1 MLRYSVCMSRSE
13 TQDVEVLRELHHRVK
28 NNLQVICSL
37 LRLQAGYLTDETAR
51 EMFKCSEE
59 RVRSLAL
66 IHEEL
71 FGDSGLSSVQFDL
84 YIVKLVGQLVKS
96 YRVGV
101 EMKDVEFQL
110 ESLCLPVDQAV
121 PCGLLVNELVSNGLK
136 YGHRRGAHP
145 YLGVRLGRQA
155 GSVVLEVA
163 DHGDGFSPEV
173 DFAKPKTLGLRL
185 VQSLAAQ
192 LGGSVSLDRHGR
204 TAVRVAFKER
214 PQSSQSNSSSPDRPS
229 SITAA
234 A

>member
-1 MLRYSVCMSRSE
+1 MSRSE

-71 FGDSGLSSVQFDL
+71 VGANGLSSVQFDL

-101 EMKDVEFQL
+101 ALEDVDFQL
-110 ESLCLPVDQAV
+110 ESVRLAVDQAV
-121 PCGLLVNELVSNGLK
+121 PCGLLMNELVSNGLK
-136 YGHRRGAHP
+136 YGHRQGAP
-145 YLGVRLGRQA
+145 SYLGVRLGRQA
-155 GSVVLEVA
+155 GSVVLEVV

-192 LGGSVSLDRHGR
+192 LGGAVSLEPHGG

-214 PQSSQSNSSSPDRPS
+214 PQSSQNKSSGSDQPS

>member
-1 MLRYSVCMSRSE
+1 M
-13 TQDVEVLRELHHRVK
+13 LRELHHRVK

-51 EMFKCSEE
+51 EMFKSSEE

-71 FGDSGLSSVQFDL
+71 VGDNGLSSVQFDL

-101 EMKDVEFQL
+101 ALEDVVFQL
-110 ESLCLPVDQAV
+110 ESVRLPVEQAV
-121 PCGLLVNELVSNGLK
+121 PCGLLMNELVSNGLK
-136 YGHRRGAHP
+136 YGHRDGAPP
-145 YLGVRLGRQA
+145 YLGVRLGRHA
-155 GSVVLEVA
+155 GRVVLEVL
-163 DHGDGFSPEV
+163 DHGKGFSPEF
-173 DFAKPKTLGLRL
+173 DFSKPKTLGLRL

-192 LGGSVSLDRHGR
+192 VGGAVSLERGEGSS
-204 TAVRVAFKER
+204 VRVAFKER
-214 PQSSQSNSSSPDRPS
+214 PQSIEVKANDPDQSTSV
-229 SITAA
+229 TAA